1 MKNKVIHAISFLHNG
16 ERVVVKPTAVGKFRV
31 PVVSVENGSLKTRMR
46 ALTAMEI
53 LSHDIIKNCDPTF
66 YLENN
71 ERLRVYPGGDPS
83 YLPAQAEGIALK
95 HDEANK
101 AELPKLRKPKKRVGS
116 PFSTG
121 YNSYEQASLDL
132 YGWWPGD
139 DYDDGTA
146 D

>member
-16 ERVVVKPTAVGKFRV
+16 ERVVVKPTVVGKFRV
-31 PVVSVENGSLKTRMR
+31 PVVKVENGSLRTRMR

-83 YLPAQAEGIALK
+83 YLPAQAEGIAMK
-95 HDEANK
+95 HDTANK
-101 AELPKLRKPKKRVGS
+101 VELPKLKNKISTKPPSK
-116 PFSTG
+116 
-121 YNSYEQASLDL
+121 YNYEQASLDM
-132 YGWWPGD
+132 YGWYPG
-139 DYDDGTA
+139 YDDGTA

>member
-16 ERVVVKPTAVGKFRV
+16 ERVVVKPTVVGKFRV
-31 PVVSVENGSLKTRMR
+31 PVVKVENGSLKTRMR

-53 LSHDIIKNCDPTF
+53 LRHDIIKNCDPTF

-95 HDEANK
+95 HDAVNK
-101 AELPKLRKPKKRVGS
+101 VELPKLKSKISTKPPSK
-116 PFSTG
+116 F
-121 YNSYEQASLDL
+121 NYEQASLDM
-132 YGWWPGD
+132 YGWYPG
-139 DYDDGTA
+139 YDDGTA

>member
-16 ERVVVKPTAVGKFRV
+16 ERVVVKPTVVGKFRV
-31 PVVSVENGSLKTRMR
+31 PVVKVENGSLKTRMR

-95 HDEANK
+95 HDDANRV
-101 AELPKLRKPKKRVGS
+101 ELPKLKNKISTKPPSK
-116 PFSTG
+116 
-121 YNSYEQASLDL
+121 YDYEQASLDM
-132 YGWWPGD
+132 YGWFPG
-139 DYDDGTA
+139 YDDGTA